1 MSLKPTQ
8 KSDCTEFDMTDEAP
22 YNSCCFTI
30 VTIEKTAYMCYPGTD
45 NEIDDQYKTTLDTYA
60 TNYSYDC
67 TRDPE
72 PEPVPEEEEESESES
87 EEESESE
94 KKSELESGNGSI
106 YLSLSLNFLL
116 FLLLF

>member
-1 MSLKPTQ
+1 MKSLIYLIITLYMFNYVLSEGKTRCMSLKPTQ

-60 TNYSYDC
+60 TNYSYNC
-67 TRDPE
+67 TRCAGHAD
-72 PEPVPEEEEESESES
+72 VGAGHGY
-87 EEESESE
+87 
-94 KKSELESGNGSI
+94 SGKCSRV
-106 YLSLSLNFLL
+106 LCRQTQ
-116 FLLLF
+116 